1 MFTEGRIERVRS
13 IVAEA
18 KLAGKKTALVPTMGA
33 LHEGHLSLVR
43 AAKEKADFV
52 VMSIFVNRIQFND
65 SNDFANY
72 PKTLENDLNLA
83 RENGVDLVFIPD
95 EDEIYHDHKTYVDV
109 EGLTEELCGA
119 HRPGHFRGVFTV
131 VSKLFNIVQ
140 PDIAV
145 FGQKDI
151 QQAVSIEKMVS
162 DLNFPIEIIIA
173 PIIRE
178 NDGLAKS
185 SRNVRLDEAQRQNA
199 VAIYTALASVKKM
212 IEDGVYDYQ
221 KMYHEA
227 EKIIL
232 EAGAEKID
240 YITLAD
246 YHSLRRID
254 RIKHK
259 AVFAVAAYFG
269 GVRLIDNMIIDFDG
283 EKIKCVL

>member
-1 MFTEGRIERVRS
+1 M
-13 IVAEA
+13 
-18 KLAGKKTALVPTMGA
+18 
-33 LHEGHLSLVR
+33 
-43 AAKEKADFV
+43 
-52 VMSIFVNRIQFND
+52 
-65 SNDFANY
+65 
-72 PKTLENDLNLA
+72 
-83 RENGVDLVFIPD
+83 
-95 EDEIYHDHKTYVDV
+95 DV

-140 PDIAV
+140 PDITV

-185 SRNVRLDEAQRQNA
+185 SRNVRLDSVQRKNA
-199 VAIYTALASVKKM
+199 VSIYNALSSVQKM
-212 IEDGVYDYQ
+212 IEGGVYDYQ

>member
-43 AAKEKADFV
+43 TAKEKADFV

-65 SNDFANY
+65 SNDFVNY
-72 PKTLENDLNLA
+72 PKTLDDDLNLA

-95 EDEIYHDHKTYVDV
+95 ENEIYHDHKTYVDV

-162 DLNFPIEIIIA
+162 DLNFPIEIIVA

-178 NDGLAKS
+178 TDGLAKS
-185 SRNVRLDEAQRQNA
+185 SRNVRLDKAQRQNA

-212 IEDGVYDYQ
+212 IEDGVCDYQ
-221 KMYHEA
+221 KMYQTA

-232 EAGAEKID
+232 DAGAEKID

-246 YHSLRRID
+246 YHSLRRVD
-254 RIKHK
+254 RVKHK

-283 EKIKCVL
+283 EKKCAL